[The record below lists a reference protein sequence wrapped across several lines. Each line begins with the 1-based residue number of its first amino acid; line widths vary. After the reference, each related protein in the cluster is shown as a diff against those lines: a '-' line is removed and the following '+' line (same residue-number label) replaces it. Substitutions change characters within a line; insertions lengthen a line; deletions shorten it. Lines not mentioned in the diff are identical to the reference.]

1 MFVSIE
7 KKAGICKME
16 MNILSVEFWMALG
29 SIIILDL
36 VLAGDNAVVIAMASN
51 QLPAKLR
58 KKAIYIGTAGAVLL
72 RLGMTFVAVWLLTI
86 PYLQALGG
94 LFLLPIAVKLL
105 LPSNPAEHVNAAD
118 SLMGAVKT
126 IIAADFIMSIDNV
139 LAIAGAAAGHFLLV
153 VIGLLIS
160 IPIVVG
166 GSQLIGKVM
175 DRFPVLTYVGAAIL
189 GWTSGSMIIHDR
201 VLGTMITGGLGMWST
216 YALPAVLAVLVCGIG
231 YMKSHK

>member
-1 MFVSIE
+1 
-7 KKAGICKME
+7 ME
-16 MNILSVEFWMALG
+16 MNFFSMEFFVALG

-51 QLPAKLR
+51 KLPANLR

-72 RLGMTFVAVWLLTI
+72 RLGMTFIAIWLLSI
-86 PYLQALGG
+86 PYLQAMGG
-94 LFLLPIAVKLL
+94 VFLLPIAIKLL
-105 LPSNPAEHVNAAD
+105 VPSEHTEQVDAAD

-126 IIAADFIMSIDNV
+126 IIIADFIMSIDNV
-139 LAIAGAAAGHFLLV
+139 LAIAGAAAGHFILV
-153 VIGLLIS
+153 VIGLIIS

-189 GWTSGSMIIHDR
+189 GWTSGSMIVHDK
-201 VLGTMITGGLGMWST
+201 VLGEVITGAAGAWSV
-216 YALPAVLAVLVCGIG
+216 YGIPAALAVLVCVVG
-231 YMKSHK
+231 YFKSRKNTVQ

>member
-1 MFVSIE
+1 M
-7 KKAGICKME
+7 G
-16 MNILSVEFWMALG
+16 FWMALG

-51 QLPAKLR
+51 KLPAELR
-58 KKAIYIGTAGAVLL
+58 RKAIYIGTAGAVLL

-86 PYLQALGG
+86 PYLQAIGG

-105 LPSNPAEHVNAAD
+105 LPGAHTEAINAAD

-126 IIAADFIMSIDNV
+126 IIVADCIMSSDNV

-153 VIGLLIS
+153 VIGLVIS

-166 GSQLIGKVM
+166 GSQLIGRVM
-175 DRFPVLTYVGAAIL
+175 DRFPVLTYVGAGIL
-189 GWTSGSMIIHDR
+189 GWTAGSMIIHDR
-201 VLGTMITGGLGMWST
+201 VLGAMVTGSLGAWSI
-216 YALPAVLAVLVCGIG
+216 YGIPAALAVLVCAIG
-231 YMKSHK
+231 YFKSRP